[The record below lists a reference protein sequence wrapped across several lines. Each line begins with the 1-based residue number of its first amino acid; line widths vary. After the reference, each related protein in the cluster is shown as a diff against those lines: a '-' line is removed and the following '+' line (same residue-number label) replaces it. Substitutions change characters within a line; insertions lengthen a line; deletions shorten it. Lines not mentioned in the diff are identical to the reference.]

1 MKITKTHL
9 REMIKKEILR
19 ENEASLVQ
27 QLIRAAVMSLRD
39 EGFFGSELRGE
50 IFHKIDQFSKKN
62 PERGKAAKEYIN
74 KFGIPGNL

>member
-50 IFHKIDQFSKKN
+50 IFHKIDKFSKKN